1 MKKLI
6 SILAAFVIALSG
18 MQGVIYAEESG
29 YVYYVATDGKDSA
42 DGSIDAPFRT
52 IERARTAVRELRE
65 QGIDD
70 NATIYLR
77 GGEYFRFKSFKLT
90 EKDYNMTISAYGD
103 EAVSITGGK
112 GISSDKITSASDT
125 AVGQR
130 VIDETAR
137 QKLMVADLG
146 DIYHYIE
153 NNTLPDH
160 DADRYTVRL
169 YTDGKPYEM
178 STYPDSKADALK
190 MTGVDEADA
199 AAFTYSDDKDRQLQ
213 WSDETISN
221 MYVYGKLSAI
231 WYIEFEKIA
240 ALDKTNKKVTVAT
253 PRATYSMEQS
263 EFIFKNIA
271 EEINTPG
278 ECYFDNADRKVYY
291 YPYTN
296 QVNDIVLAVSKEALI
311 NGKGTKNIQF
321 KNIAFEYSR
330 TNLFSVSESDNVEFE
345 NCDFKHFTQINTL
358 NGNGNKMTGC
368 NFYNGSRGG
377 LLFSGGDAKTLT
389 GGGNVIDN
397 CVFDDLAN
405 VRPSYAAAISMSGY
419 NNTVKNSEIKNSEHL
434 LMQVGGSDQII
445 DGNKIHHGVQWTTD
459 MGAVYYGRTATT
471 IGVEFKNNE
480 FYDNH
485 SISGDYGSHSIYW
498 DDRAIG
504 PWIHDNIFY
513 NTDKEDGMKV
523 NSTALKSNAGVYATV
538 ENNTFVN
545 IEPIRNQDYN
555 FGKNQHIV
563 FWLLCNN
570 KPTLIKD
577 DTSFQGWWDK
587 IKESGYFG
595 AWQEHYKNS
604 VWEDYLTILTEE
616 RYNEVKDITN
626 QSELI
631 AIAEKYAPTYG
642 INRFVN
648 NIVYG
653 VDENSDLHTEAMQ
666 YNTQNGN
673 IYTDRT
679 DVFEDFAGNNFKITD
694 EGYKILKYGIENG
707 KLLGCN
713 ITTDGNKITLR
724 GFVDDGIGKE
734 KIISAKIY
742 SGDELIY
749 FDQKSTMSGKE
760 FIVECISDKTDDL
773 RAVISCDGKI
783 AENGE

>member
-1 MKKLI
+1 MNGESYLVGGTTVSDMLGYETELYFDEDKQI
-6 SILAAFVIALSG
+6 VHAATTGNDELTRVSS
-18 MQGVIYAEESG
+18 MNRAE
-29 YVYYVATDGKDSA
+29 
-42 DGSIDAPFRT
+42 
-52 IERARTAVRELRE
+52 
-65 QGIDD
+65 
-70 NATIYLR
+70 
-77 GGEYFRFKSFKLT
+77 FKT
-90 EKDYNMTISAYGD
+90 
-103 EAVSITGGK
+103 
-112 GISSDKITSASDT
+112 DKI
-125 AVGQR
+125 
-130 VIDETAR
+130 E
-137 QKLMVADLG
+137 
-146 DIYHYIE
+146 YIE
-153 NNTLPDH
+153 NGKIKTIKVDVNSSVIYNKVYTG
-160 DADRYTVRL
+160 TVRSVDFKALVASAYSVDIIKTKNNEQYFFVNVYNTYAFESYDESNDTIYAKYDKAYEIPNNADEVIITNL
-169 YTDGKPYEM
+169 YNGKRTDISSVKEWNILDVMEVNANSGTVVYITVSDYYVKGRLTAISDTNGITQYSIDGTFYDVSSALLNCGEDLPKMGDRAVYYCD
-178 STYPDSKADALK
+178 SLGRLAAVDYSAVNYYAYLYSGYPICMYMVSCHQYGILSLK
-190 MTGVDEADA
+190 
-199 AAFTYSDDKDRQLQ
+199 
-213 WSDETISN
+213 
-221 MYVYGKLSAI
+221 
-231 WYIEFEKIA
+231 KIA

-253 PRATYSMEQS
+253 PRDKYSTEQS

-271 EEINTPG
+271 EEINAPG
-278 ECYFDNADRKVYY
+278 ECYFDNTDRKVYY

-330 TNLFSVSESDNVEFE
+330 TNLFSVSESDNVTFE
-345 NCDFKHFTQINTL
+345 NCDFKHFAEINTL
-358 NGNGNKMTGC
+358 NGNGNKMIGC

-434 LMQVGGSDQII
+434 LMQVGGADQII

-459 MGAVYYGRTATT
+459 MGSVYYGRTATT

-480 FYDNH
+480 FYDNR

-513 NTDKEDGMKV
+513 NTDKEEGMKV

-538 ENNTFVN
+538 ENNIFIN

-595 AWQEHYKNS
+595 AWQEYYKNS
-604 VWEDYLTILTEE
+604 VWKDYLTILTEE
-616 RYNEVKDITN
+616 CYNEVKDITN

-631 AIAEKYAPTYG
+631 AIAEKYAPAYG
-642 INRFVN
+642 INKFVN

-653 VDENSDLHTEAMQ
+653 ADENS
-666 YNTQNGN
+666 
-673 IYTDRT
+673 
-679 DVFEDFAGNNFKITD
+679 
-694 EGYKILKYGIENG
+694 
-707 KLLGCN
+707 
-713 ITTDGNKITLR
+713 
-724 GFVDDGIGKE
+724 
-734 KIISAKIY
+734 
-742 SGDELIY
+742 
-749 FDQKSTMSGKE
+749 
-760 FIVECISDKTDDL
+760 VECYTLSTVDKRT
-773 RAVISCDGKI
+773 KF
-783 AENGE
+783 